1 MFLLFIISERTS
13 MAESVASG
21 ALRVS
26 LIKTSHKV
34 EFHISTDS
42 VEVARELLGKE
53 SASFAGKTE
62 SGTLGALYE
71 MLRPVIEGVVK
82 RSVGGERDDQEDPD
96 IKPGSLRVFLHCL
109 TDERFLEVLKDYES
123 GKMKERLQEEFSK
136 AGIKVTGL
144 KVEIRNIEEVNKTKE
159 AINKRY
165 YYICYRVYNCMLLN
179 FAHVQDLCD
188 NTQANKK

>member
-1 MFLLFIISERTS
+1 MFLLFLISERTS

-21 ALRVS
+21 ALRMS
-26 LIKTSHKV
+26 LIRTSHKV

-53 SASFAGKTE
+53 SASSSSSSGITE
-62 SGTLGALYE
+62 DGTLGALYSDYRS
-71 MLRPVIEGVVK
+71 LRAVIFDVVK
-82 RSVGGERDDQEDPD
+82 KGLGGERDGQRDPD
-96 IKPGSLRVFLHCL
+96 IKPGSLRVLLHCL
-109 TDERFLEVLKDYES
+109 TDKRFLEVLEDYES

-165 YYICYRVYNCMLLN
+165 YYICYIQGIQLHAV
-179 FAHVQDLCD
+179 
-188 NTQANKK
+188 